1 MFILLDLFSEST
13 SYINSFSGL
22 FSESTS
28 NGFFMDISA
37 PHIIAQPFMSRD
49 VGSVHKGTSILRS
62 AIRFKWEVE
71 DRQSFIQKQFI
82 SVSTHNGGE
91 FNNSSVMVSAF
102 ILFTIVYNVNVFSVK
117 IIELFFPIFFTEICI
132 HCNIKLVTF
141 YSSINA

>member
-1 MFILLDLFSEST
+1 MFILLGLFSEST

-91 FNNSSVMVSAF
+91 FNNSAVMVRF
-102 ILFTIVYNVNVFSVK
+102 LYYLLLYTM
-117 IIELFFPIFFTEICI
+117 
-132 HCNIKLVTF
+132 
-141 YSSINA
+141 

>member
-1 MFILLDLFSEST
+1 MFILLGLFSEST

-71 DRQSFIQKQFI
+71 DRQSFIQKQYLSI
-82 SVSTHNGGE
+82 TSHVGGD
-91 FNNSSVMVSAF
+91 FNA
-102 ILFTIVYNVNVFSVK
+102 
-117 IIELFFPIFFTEICI
+117 
-132 HCNIKLVTF
+132 
-141 YSSINA
+141 SSIQVS